1 MLSERLKLDPI
12 DKNIIKLIQS
22 EPNITHTEIARRVGR
37 SQPTVGLRIKRL
49 EDNHIL
55 DYQAGINLKTAD
67 FYFSRIKIQTNHPEK
82 VIELVKKCKLMLTAF
97 RLSGK
102 TNVIIIMVS
111 PKIEFLDE
119 VVNKFFR
126 ENEDILN
133 ISMDI
138 ITDVISD
145 VVLPVN
151 FNVEECECCL
161 KDKCIENLKNKE
173 LIK

>member
-12 DKNIIKLIQS
+12 DKKIIRLIQS
-22 EPNITHTEIARRVGR
+22 EPTITHTEIAKRVGR

-49 EDNHIL
+49 ENNHIL
-55 DYQAGINLKTAD
+55 DYQAGVNLKTAD
-67 FYFSRIKIQTNHPEK
+67 FYFSRIKIQTNHPDK
-82 VIELVKKCKLMLTAF
+82 IIEIVKKCQLMLTAF

-111 PKIEFLDE
+111 PKLEFLDD
-119 VVNKFFR
+119 VVNKYFR
-126 ENEDILN
+126 ENEDVLN

-138 ITDVISD
+138 ITEVIND

-151 FNVEECECCL
+151 FNNKRCECCL
-161 KDKCIENLKNKE
+161 KEKCTEHLKSKE